1 MAFYINHIADALN
14 MIKIK
19 AESFDPLL
27 VGIRISTPICYSMPK
42 HSSDISDK
50 STIGQI
56 YSFVFAYKQ
65 ADKRKKMHSSRM
77 WEWIDVI
84 DKYYTQMYIHLS
96 GIVDRIDRFLL

>member
-27 VGIRISTPICYSMPK
+27 VGIRISTQICYSMPK

-65 ADKRKKMHSSRM
+65 ADKRKKNAQLSYVGMDRCDRR
-77 WEWIDVI
+77 IL
-84 DKYYTQMYIHLS
+84 YTNVYTFIEN
-96 GIVDRIDRFLL
+96 